1 MDGQAEDSIKL
12 VWELAE
18 LKQEKE
24 WVELPT
30 KFQHCCQT
38 HIPPHLGRQCQE
50 WTAGKTEAEIRTI
63 LEQTTKET
71 DILVYTDGSVTEHQ
85 SGWGYTVKQVGATIH
100 EDSAA
105 YRHKT
110 ASLTMEVEA
119 VTHALY
125 WLATKEISHKTKAV
139 ILTDSMNLLQ
149 KVKAGMIRSE
159 WLDPLKRIRLKEI
172 TWMYCPGHAG
182 VKGNERADRLAGSAT
197 IQEGL
202 LLGKSEVLR
211 QLRQALQTSDQA
223 HHHSIDRLQDRGVH
237 KGSGRW
243 STRRGRDRAI
253 FNQTSIGTISRTT
266 LTKLLKDGAER
277 IWAFP
282 SA

>member
-1 MDGQAEDSIKL
+1 MEDNARSGQ
-12 VWELAE
+12 
-18 LKQEKE
+18 QEK
-24 WVELPT
+24 
-30 KFQHCCQT
+30 Q
-38 HIPPHLGRQCQE
+38 
-50 WTAGKTEAEIRTI
+50 AAIRLI
-63 LEQTTKET
+63 LEKTTKET
-71 DILVYTDGSVTEHQ
+71 DILIYTDGSVTEHQ
-85 SGWGYTVKQVGATIH
+85 SGWGYAVKQAGATIH

-119 VTHALY
+119 VTRALH
-125 WLATKEISHKTKAV
+125 WLATKEVSHKTRAV

-159 WLDPLKRIRLKEI
+159 WLDPLQRIRLNKV

-182 VKGNERADRLAGSAT
+182 VKGNERADRLAGTAT
-197 IQEGL
+197 IEEGL

-211 QLRQALQTSDQA
+211 QLRKILQTNHQPQ
-223 HHHSIDRLQDRGVH
+223 HHSVDRLQERGVQ

-243 STRRGRDRAI
+243 LTMRGRDRAI
-253 FNQTSIGTISRTT
+253 FNQTSIGTISRAT
-266 LTKLLKDGAER
+266 LNTLLKDGAER
-277 IWAFP
+277 IWAFS